1 TWLQGEYRSKR
12 WRGVGA
18 EQDTFGDYN
27 AFTLFHLG
35 ASYRISENV
44 TVNGTIY
51 NLLDEDFLQ
60 YHAYNDAGKTEYANE
75 YNNNQEGR
83 RFWISTNITF

>member
-1 TWLQGEYRSKR
+1 M
-12 WRGVGA
+12 
-18 EQDTFGDYN
+18 
-27 AFTLFHLG
+27 
-35 ASYRISENV
+35 

-60 YHAYNDAGKTEYANE
+60 YHAYNDSGKTAYANE